1 MKHLLALLLTSL
13 PLAAADWPVYKSL
26 DGRFTIALLEKV
38 TIKKAQNRYPFGLV
52 TITAHTHT
60 ADKDTIWR
68 VATHDYPAAFV
79 KQITPAKLMDV
90 MARGMAKNING
101 KLTGP
106 KPIQHGKHAG
116 VEFQAAESDGYT
128 VHGQLF
134 TIGSRVY
141 QLTLVTKPLNPALKQ
156 TKKFFGSF
164 KPTTN

>member
-1 MKHLLALLLTSL
+1 
-13 PLAAADWPVYKSL
+13 
-26 DGRFTIALLEKV
+26 
-38 TIKKAQNRYPFGLV
+38 
-52 TITAHTHT
+52 
-60 ADKDTIWR
+60 
-68 VATHDYPAAFV
+68 
-79 KQITPAKLMDV
+79 MDV

-106 KPIQHGKHAG
+106 KPIQHGKYAG
-116 VEFQAAESDGYT
+116 VEFQASGSDGYK

-164 KPTTN
+164 KSTTN

>member
-1 MKHLLALLLTSL
+1 
-13 PLAAADWPVYKSL
+13 
-26 DGRFTIALLEKV
+26 
-38 TIKKAQNRYPFGLV
+38 
-52 TITAHTHT
+52 
-60 ADKDTIWR
+60 
-68 VATHDYPAAFV
+68 
-79 KQITPAKLMDV
+79 MDV